1 MLHVFQRC
9 PIVVFFLLSFHAPFF
24 NRPFL
29 TLTPHRALK
38 PANSSLHIRYNTSMR
53 RKGGIVLALLASL
66 LLLLGQA
73 TFTRP
78 VWAQASSPSE
88 LIQAVNAL
96 RASYGLQ
103 PYTMDGELMALAQ
116 AHSEYQASIGT
127 LTHTRADGSGPGDL
141 GITSENIAGGPNL
154 SAQGAIDQW
163 TDDYWHLNTL
173 IGYESGGVGAGM
185 AVKDGFVYY
194 TLDVRNTGSLND
206 LAHTVTP
213 GQAATEEGPTGQP
226 QAAASSET
234 VVAVQTVT
242 PRDNGA
248 IIHVVQPGQ
257 TLWSIAL
264 AYNTHVDSLI
274 ALNGLSAT
282 QPVIYAG
289 QKLLVRPAY
298 TATLSPTASE
308 TPVPPTHTPLPTNTL
323 RPTRPTRTLA
333 PSPTL
338 TIRPLM
344 QDLQQLSGRAVA
356 MIVVLAIGLGLLLAV
371 SLFLRK

>member
-1 MLHVFQRC
+1 
-9 PIVVFFLLSFHAPFF
+9 
-24 NRPFL
+24 
-29 TLTPHRALK
+29 
-38 PANSSLHIRYNTSMR
+38 MR